1 MSTPV
6 PAAQAWLVY
15 RAGFGFG
22 LYLGVSTFTLS
33 LIERVGAGPL
43 ALVLTGTTLE
53 ICYTLAEVPTGVVA
67 DRKGRKRSVVIGLV
81 MVGCSFFL
89 DAVPVLAV
97 VVVAQVFIG
106 VGWTFLSG
114 ADVAWLTDEVGEE
127 AARPLYASGARA
139 ELWGSLGGMVVGGAL
154 GLVALWLPL
163 VAAGA
168 VLLLL
173 GGWLSRHMHE
183 SERQIAADERWT
195 MVETLRRTRASV
207 RTRPAVAVL
216 LGVMVAV
223 GFAGE
228 GVDRLWQLHL
238 VGDEAG
244 ERSTVLVVSGL
255 FSLAILAGA
264 MLTRLVERRLEA
276 DEDGVHA
283 RRWLVAANALLAGSV
298 LALAIGPWWLA
309 AAGLVATN
317 GIRHA
322 SEPLVRAWANR
333 DADPATRATLNSL
346 VGQAESVGEIAGG
359 GLGFLA
365 ASRGTAPTLA
375 VSAGVFGLAAWLGT
389 LRSVGRRS
397 QTGTTTKL
405 RSAGRTPAGRRSG

>member
-1 MSTPV
+1 MSA
-6 PAAQAWLVY
+6 PAARAWLVY

-33 LIERVGAGPL
+33 LIDRVGAGPL

-53 ICYTLAEVPTGVVA
+53 VCYTLAEVPTGVVA
-67 DRKGRKRSVVIGLV
+67 DRRGRKRSVLIGLV
-81 MVGCSFFL
+81 MVGCSFVL
-89 DAVPVLAV
+89 DAVPILAV

-139 ELWGSLGGMVVGGAL
+139 ELWGSLAGMLAGGAL
-154 GLVALWLPL
+154 GLVALWVPL

-168 VLLLL
+168 VLVAVAV
-173 GGWLSRHMHE
+173 WLARNMHE
-183 SERQIAADERWT
+183 SERQIAIDERWT
-195 MVETLRRTRASV
+195 MAETLRRTRTSV
-207 RTRPAVAVL
+207 RARPSVAVL
-216 LGVMVAV
+216 LLVMVAV
-223 GFAGE
+223 GFGGE

-244 ERSTVLVVSGL
+244 EQRTVLVVAAL
-255 FSLAILAGA
+255 FSLAILAA
-264 MLTRLVERRLEA
+264 AFLTRLVERRLAA
-276 DEDGVHA
+276 DEDGAHA
-283 RRWLVAANALLAGSV
+283 QRWLVGGNGLIAVSV
-298 LALAIGPWWLA
+298 LALAVGPWWLA

-317 GIRHA
+317 AFRHA
-322 SEPLVRAWANR
+322 CEPLVRAWANR

-346 VGQAESVGEIAGG
+346 VGQSESVGEIAGG

-365 ASRGTAPTLA
+365 ASRGTTPTLLLSGA
-375 VSAGVFGLAAWLGT
+375 VFALASYLGT
-389 LRSVGRRS
+389 LRRPARS
-397 QTGTTTKL
+397 PKREAAT
-405 RSAGRTPAGRRSG
+405 A